1 MSPTSLSPIIQL
13 KPILDKSIDSKCILW
28 KKFQWNEFAE
38 GFESFKNAY
47 ISRLYYKRFLR
58 KWFCSYELMKWW
70 INTAIKRIRQIS
82 LNRVKMKNGG
92 PKSGIC
98 HTILVEPLEVKS
110 KGYEPGGNY
119 FSLYS
124 FSFTTAWMFLLQMIL
139 IRRNGLQ
146 YFSNFNDS
154 NNLKI
159 YNYMKKSES
168 YRNNLYKLLCMHQ
181 RNNHRL

>member
-1 MSPTSLSPIIQL
+1 
-13 KPILDKSIDSKCILW
+13 
-28 KKFQWNEFAE
+28 
-38 GFESFKNAY
+38 
-47 ISRLYYKRFLR
+47 
-58 KWFCSYELMKWW
+58 
-70 INTAIKRIRQIS
+70 
-82 LNRVKMKNGG
+82 MKNGG

-159 YNYMKKSES
+159 YNYKKSES
-168 YRNNLYKLLCMHQ
+168 YRNNLYKLLYMHE
-181 RNNHRL
+181 RIITDNWILYETLKKRSM